1 MIYSSMKNA
10 YDKTVDEYKEN
21 DNFKA
26 KFIKNTLNNF
36 DELMEERLGFGGE
49 KNFLI
54 NNAENFGLEIKKS
67 PSRLPEIKGLEPF
80 IDFKNYGEAEE
91 TYKEIVKN
99 KFIEVKENL
108 VEEIEKNTQEDFET
122 LSLAGFIKSYEDKT
136 TNFYEAKE
144 EILTKLINSFNKDIE
159 RFYHKISDRELEN
172 IKNNYLENN
181 DYKNLDKY
189 LVNLKEVE
197 ISDEKREKSFEKEM

>member
-1 MIYSSMKNA
+1 M
-10 YDKTVDEYKEN
+10 
-21 DNFKA
+21 
-26 KFIKNTLNNF
+26 
-36 DELMEERLGFGGE
+36 
-49 KNFLI
+49 
-54 NNAENFGLEIKKS
+54 
-67 PSRLPEIKGLEPF
+67 PEIKGLEERSF
-80 IDFKNYGEAEE
+80 GSYAEANE

-144 EILTKLINSFNKDIE
+144 EILTNLFTNFVEKSDEKYTSEKELLNSFNKDIE
-159 RFYHKISDRELEN
+159 KFYHKISDRELES
-172 IKNNYLENN
+172 IKNKYLENN

-189 LVNLKEVE
+189 LINLKEVE
-197 ISDEKREKSFEKEM
+197 KNDEKEEKSSEKEI